1 MSEYGKS
8 QLIKML
14 TNVPAE
20 GWSRQKVKDMVDTL
34 WRDPVHLRWSGFE
47 YAGGTDCNMSFNEST
62 RVFTVSPK
70 IRAFSYFQMKTKLSY
85 HVHTTAFE
93 VTISDTE
100 GLHVIYFADDPDTK
114 KQVLLSI
121 RPSAE
126 EIEDIYLHKV
136 IVAWL
141 YWIPEDPIT
150 EEPGRAIYYGDS
162 RHGSEWPSQVHWW
175 NHRSLNSLRE
185 TGLTITGTQSDQDG
199 SQNSHA
205 QMEITGGSVLHSD
218 IRQEIDGSS
227 PASLPIWFMVNGAP
241 NIVSN
246 PGFVFAVAGTICY
259 NDGTGLTAAQD
270 DKFVMYHLF
279 ATNCLLESLISAMG
293 LAQYNTLG
301 DAMKSA
307 QYEIDLIRQT
317 FPHSNMMLIDTVI
330 FQTSSA
336 YGNAV
341 KTRLVTTVAA
351 TAGNDEKVALASA
364 ATGNITGDPGY
375 LDDQYFYPTLVAGK
389 LVYRPIE
396 RNGDIYYLHINDAD
410 IENYKYA
417 LRENPDDEED
427 TVECTATNSEE
438 LIQEYITRPKYP
450 GVSVI
455 TKGFWIFETWLSL
468 SDIFDE
474 HRLKIRVYKRDNLE
488 NETLLFTVEEPI
500 TELSTTKHQIITEQ
514 EEIILDFED
523 RLVFK
528 YFYVTTRMIP
538 CTLTL
543 YMEGTENYSRIR
555 TPIRGKGEGEGWL
568 YMAYASDDQGSD
580 FALDPG
586 TLPYIGILRSL
597 KEIPELTVEHFEGLW
612 KKYIGDDGDP
622 GQDGYTPVKDVDY
635 FDGQDGQP
643 GADGVTP
650 HIGQN
655 GNWFIGETDTGIPA
669 AGQPGADGQD
679 GQPGADGVTPHI
691 GQNGNWFIGET
702 DTGVPAAGQP
712 GADGQDGYTPVKGV
726 DYFDGQHGQPGE
738 DGKEV
743 ELSVFGDYIVW
754 RYLGDSSW
762 NNLVT
767 LSSITGPSGADGE
780 DGAPGSAGID
790 GKQIELR
797 ENAGWLEWRY
807 VGDANWTQLY
817 EIPTGGSGGD
827 TFVVHIKFEDS
838 GSQVYTCP
846 YACKFTAMKY
856 SQASAPTLSTALN
869 TNLAEY
875 DDLTVTADIGLVTLD
890 GIWL

>member
-93 VTISDTE
+93 VAISDTE
-100 GLHVIYFADDPDTK
+100 GLHVIYFADDPETK

-121 RPSAE
+121 RPSSE

-150 EEPGRAIYYGDS
+150 EEPGRVIYYGDS

-175 NHRSLNSLRE
+175 NHRTLNSLRE

-205 QMEITGGSVLHSD
+205 QLEITAGSVMHSD

-246 PGFVFAVAGTICY
+246 PGYVFAVSGTICY
-259 NDGTGLTAAQD
+259 NDGTGSTPAQD

-279 ATNCLLESLISAMG
+279 ATNCLLEPLISAMG

-341 KTRLVTTVAA
+341 KTRLVTTVVA

-375 LDDQYFYPTLVAGK
+375 LDDRYFYPTLVASK

-396 RNGDIYYLHINDAD
+396 RNGDIYYLHVNDAD

-417 LRENPDDEED
+417 LRENPDDAED

-438 LIQEYITRPKYP
+438 LIQEYVTRAGFP

-455 TKGFWIFETWLSL
+455 PAGFWIFETWLSL
-468 SDIFDE
+468 TTLADE
-474 HRLKIRVYKRDNLE
+474 HRLKIRVYKLDTDD
-488 NETLLFTVEEPI
+488 NETLLFTVEEPV
-500 TELSTTKHQIITEQ
+500 TELDTSCLRILTGQ
-514 EEIILDFED
+514 EDIVLLPDD
-523 RLVFK
+523 RLIFR
-528 YFYVTTRMIP
+528 YYYVTTRMTP
-538 CTLTL
+538 STLTL
-543 YMEGTENYSRIR
+543 YMEGSENYSRI
-555 TPIRGKGEGEGWL
+555 
-568 YMAYASDDQGSD
+568 
-580 FALDPG
+580 
-586 TLPYIGILRSL
+586 
-597 KEIPELTVEHFEGLW
+597 
-612 KKYIGDDGDP
+612 
-622 GQDGYTPVKDVDY
+622 YTPVRDPGVKDNDERVKYDADDPAAGYLSEKIIAGENVTIAEGTGENAKKLVISVTISSGTDGREVELRVDSGY
-635 FDGQDGQP
+635 VQWRYVGDESWTNLIALATIT
-643 GADGVTP
+643 GADGAPGT
-650 HIGQN
+650 
-655 GNWFIGETDTGIPA
+655 
-669 AGQPGADGQD
+669 PGADGQD
-679 GQPGADGVTPHI
+679 GAPGTP
-691 GQNGNWFIGET
+691 
-702 DTGVPAAGQP
+702 
-712 GADGQDGYTPVKGV
+712 
-726 DYFDGQHGQPGE
+726 
-738 DGKEV
+738 
-743 ELSVFGDYIVW
+743 
-754 RYLGDSSW
+754 
-762 NNLVT
+762 
-767 LSSITGPSGADGE
+767 GADGE
-780 DGAPGSAGID
+780 DGREV
-790 GKQIELR
+790 ELR
-797 ENAGWLEWRY
+797 VDSGYVQWRY
-807 VGDANWTQLY
+807 VGDVAWTNLIELTAIKGDAGTSTY
-817 EIPTGGSGGD
+817 TYVAYASDNAGTGFSLTPTDLLKYRAEIHVQAPLTPPTSSDFSSAVWVKYIGDDGESGGGGGGD
-827 TFVVHIKFEDS
+827 VPPELHLDFDEAGDVFVYNVPYDMKFI
-838 GSQVYTCP
+838 SQVSEN
-846 YACKFTAMKY
+846 TA
-856 SQASAPTLSTALN
+856 ATIDPVLN
-869 TNLAEY
+869 TILPRY
-875 DDLTVTADIGLVTLD
+875 TKLTITATSAGLVSLY
-890 GIWL
+890 GEYL